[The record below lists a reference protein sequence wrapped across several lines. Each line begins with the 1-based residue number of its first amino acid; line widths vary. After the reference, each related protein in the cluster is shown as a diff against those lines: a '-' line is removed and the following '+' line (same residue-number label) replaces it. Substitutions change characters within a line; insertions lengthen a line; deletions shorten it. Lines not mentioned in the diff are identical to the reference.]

1 MDSHNVGQTWEEE
14 DEAWTAH
21 SSYKFEYNID
31 ICDRQGESDADDM
44 QYECGPEKDT
54 IWQLLVA

>member
-44 QYECGPEKDT
+44 
-54 IWQLLVA
+54 